1 MHTSVSCSPSCA
13 SKERARGAKCQGR
26 DRIAE
31 GLIGAGE
38 GEGSAV
44 QEGTGKQRYKKRA
57 GNISSNKEGKRSA
70 IRRQTSGRR
79 SLPEVKK
86 GTVNSCQD
94 LKRRWFVSV
103 QPITAPCAR
112 LKQRHDWSSASP
124 QLLQM
129 MRMPGGARWSLGA
142 STPML
147 QKLVRLS
154 LPARAP

>member
-1 MHTSVSCSPSCA
+1 MILPRKLLQHLSIKISQNVQQPDSTYNNTVIPSKYCQLTESSHQIPTSS
-13 SKERARGAKCQGR
+13 
-26 DRIAE
+26 
-31 GLIGAGE
+31 
-38 GEGSAV
+38 
-44 QEGTGKQRYKKRA
+44 
-57 GNISSNKEGKRSA
+57 NISSNKEGKRSA

-94 LKRRWFVSV
+94 SKRRWFVSV

-112 LKQRHDWSSASP
+112 LKQRHDWPSASP

-129 MRMPGGARWSLGA
+129 MRMPGGARWSLGP
-142 STPML
+142 STAMP